1 MVEAKVV
8 ASFDYDIEIEIW
20 QRKSYDIKI
29 EIVGFDPMHGVYI
42 YIYIYISK
50 YINTC
55 ELMTHL

>member
-8 ASFDYDIEIEIW
+8 VSFDYDIEIEIW

-29 EIVGFDPMHGVYI
+29 EIVGFDPMHGI
-42 YIYIYISK
+42 YIYICK

-55 ELMTHL
+55 ILMTHI